1 MKSFKDFLGPGAT
14 KQQDAAEI
22 ARQKKHLDD
31 KAKEYYDQGAREGG
45 HNAAIAKGITMAL
58 AKKNI
63 KESNKSNPFTR
74 VDLDKIA
81 KSKKR
86 EEKEKGLLR
95 KPGSSMKKN
104 TMNYIDK
111 VDKLSENDESI
122 NEDLRKWF
130 KQKWVRMD
138 TKGNIKGDCA
148 RDPGEGKP
156 KCLPQARAH
165 ALGKEGRASAAQRKR
180 REDPNPERR
189 GAPINVRTEEVDEA
203 CWTGYTAKGM
213 KKKGN
218 RMVPN
223 CVPEETV
230 QEDGMAAG
238 APVNN
243 VGGGNIAGSG
253 GAGGE
258 PGVSKKRNPLMSFFK
273 RKQPKM

>member
-1 MKSFKDFLGPGAT
+1 MKTFKQYLGPGAT

-45 HNAAIAKGITMAL
+45 HNAAIAKGITMDL

-63 KESNKSNPFTR
+63 KESNKFNPFTR

-111 VDKLSENDESI
+111 VDKLSENDES
-122 NEDLRKWF
+122 
-130 KQKWVRMD
+130 M
-138 TKGNIKGDCA
+138 
-148 RDPGEGKP
+148 
-156 KCLPQARAH
+156 
-165 ALGKEGRASAAQRKR
+165 
-180 REDPNPERR
+180 
-189 GAPINVRTEEVDEA
+189 DEA
-203 CWTGYTAKGM
+203 CWPGYKR
-213 KKKGN
+213 KKGTKEFTQGS
-218 RMVPN
+218 
-223 CVPEETV
+223 CVK
-230 QEDGMAAG
+230 EDGAIG
-238 APVNN
+238 GVPTNN

-258 PGVSKKRNPLMSFFK
+258 PGVSKKRNPVMSFLK
-273 RKQPKM
+273 RKQTKM